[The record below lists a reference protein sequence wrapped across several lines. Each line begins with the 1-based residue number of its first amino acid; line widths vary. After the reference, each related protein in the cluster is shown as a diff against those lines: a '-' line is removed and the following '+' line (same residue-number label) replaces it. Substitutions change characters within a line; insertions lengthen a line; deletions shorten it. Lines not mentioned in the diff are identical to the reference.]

1 MKKTLLIVAA
11 VGGYSLLETGM
22 LFSVLTPFWDWHTDR
37 RYEVL
42 ILSAQVF
49 FFIPGI
55 AVLLSRITYGK
66 FRWLRRAVLIL
77 LVGWLPLPTLV
88 TLVLALV
95 ALVDPGSILF
105 DLGLSVT
112 RDAILRGLA
121 LLLLVGI
128 VTAIFFA
135 VRAAIRRGVV
145 LETRRC
151 LSDLDSGCDADRRKW
166 RNRGL
171 RIAVCIPTIT
181 VLLVFLFLPET
192 WGILSHLAQRRV
204 GNLPGYQVPIPT
216 TWIIFQSSHHLVDG
230 ESFSSGLAG
239 RGMAKGIKPY
249 LDVDL
254 PLSGWSIGTERYRQ
268 PGEELGKPTTHSF
281 RSNEDQIVDRREFS
295 IANEHL
301 TCVEYRPSYLKRA
314 HYSVDP
320 SIVFI
325 DCIGSGRL
333 YAGMT
338 GKRDFLPAFY
348 KMINGI
354 SAIK

>member
-1 MKKTLLIVAA
+1 MKKTLFIVAA
-11 VGGYSLLETGM
+11 VVGYSLFETGM
-22 LFSVLTPFWDWHTDR
+22 FLGVLTRPFSDWGTERH
-37 RYEVL
+37 YEVL
-42 ILSAQVF
+42 ALSAQVF
-49 FFIPGI
+49 FLVPGI
-55 AVLLSRITYGK
+55 AVLFSGVIYG
-66 FRWLRRAVLIL
+66 RYQWHRRALLIL
-77 LVGWLPLPTLV
+77 LVASLPAPTLIAIAV
-88 TLVLALV
+88 AAG
-95 ALVDPGSILF
+95 ALVDPT
-105 DLGLSVT
+105 LSVSSP
-112 RDAILRGLA
+112 AILAA
-121 LLLLVGI
+121 LLLFLLGGI
-128 VTAIFFA
+128 VWAIFFA
-135 VRAAIRRGVV
+135 VRTAIRRGVE
-145 LETRRC
+145 LETRRW
-151 LSDLDSGCDADRRKW
+151 LSDLRSGFGPERRKW

-192 WGILSHLAQRRV
+192 WGILSHFAQRRV
-204 GNLPGYQVPIPT
+204 GSLPGYQVPIPT

-268 PGEELGKPTTHSF
+268 PGQESGKPTTHGF
-281 RSNEDQIVDRREFS
+281 RSNQDQIVDRREFS